1 MFTPL
6 FSFLDV
12 VVDDDDDDTEG
23 VNASH
28 GGYTAETKVEPMSL
42 FASKD

>member
-1 MFTPL
+1 MITPL

-12 VVDDDDDDTEG
+12 VVVDDDDTEG